1 MKKTKKTFQPEF
13 LEDWPAKYYEFD
25 DAYLREQCLKEYL
38 KANPDS
44 PEDLR
49 RLEIF
54 EHRYGKGPRHQD
66 GYYYAWS
73 MLKALSQSSTFLNR
87 SRREKD
93 LRQHMIELAVLS
105 AKCDDL
111 QMQEWKNFADGFIRY
126 SLQGH
131 SYGSSLLGLG
141 HVSAHDKAQRS
152 ANDIQTV
159 TVDMPHE
166 ICLEKEAAPLCSLL
180 EEALIRMSED
190 GREIVAAV
198 RRASSR

>member
-1 MKKTKKTFQPEF
+1 
-13 LEDWPAKYYEFD
+13 
-25 DAYLREQCLKEYL
+25 
-38 KANPDS
+38 
-44 PEDLR
+44 
-49 RLEIF
+49 
-54 EHRYGKGPRHQD
+54 
-66 GYYYAWS
+66 
-73 MLKALSQSSTFLNR
+73 MLKALSQSTTFLNR

-105 AKCDDL
+105 SKCDDL
-111 QMQEWKNFADGFIRY
+111 QMQEWKNFADGFIRD

-141 HVSAHDKAQRS
+141 HVSAHDKAQRI

-166 ICLEKEAAPLCSLL
+166 ICLEKEAAPLCRLL
-180 EEALIRMSED
+180 EDALIRMAED
-190 GREIVAAV
+190 GKEIVTAV